1 MNKETKSH
9 HSKTAAS
16 NQPIGLGKRAY
27 ALPRLVNYG
36 QIRSL
41 TQAQSSGS
49 SEGSSG
55 TPPQKPMSDRT
66 NKENIVRIGT
76 HPLGIGV
83 YLFDYKTEYR
93 NQWGHGRQFGVM
105 AQEVEMILPEAVSL
119 HPDGYKVV
127 NYTTLGIDR
136 SIQ

>member
-1 MNKETKSH
+1 MNKETK
-9 HSKTAAS
+9 TLQTAS
-16 NQPIGLGKRAY
+16 NSETTGIRKSTY
-27 ALPRLVNYG
+27 APPRLVNYG

-49 SEGSSG
+49 AEGSAG

-93 NQWGHGRQFGVM
+93 SQWGHGRQFGVM
-105 AQEVEMILPEAVSL
+105 AQEVETVLPEAVSL

-127 NYTTLGIDR
+127 NYTILGIDR